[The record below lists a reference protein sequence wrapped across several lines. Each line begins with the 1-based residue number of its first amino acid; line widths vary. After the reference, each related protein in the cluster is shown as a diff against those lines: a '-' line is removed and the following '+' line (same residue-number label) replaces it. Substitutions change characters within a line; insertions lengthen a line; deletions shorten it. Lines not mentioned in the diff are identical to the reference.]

1 MIHDRCEMAAD
12 SLRTTQGTAPS
23 DGFYAHPAAPAATAE
38 LSPAWVTRQSAVNMA
53 GGVISQGL
61 KFLVVIYAARTFSVS
76 DFGLF
81 SFAVAVN
88 AYIFVMACFG
98 LPTYGSRAVALATGE
113 LSQLLLE
120 IWVLRAA
127 LGLCGTLVCVAILG
141 IVPQTRPEEILL
153 LLLFGCSN
161 IAVSGL
167 FDWVYQGLNRQDISA
182 LLNVLWQGGWLGFTV
197 LGIRLGLRLAA
208 LPLALCLAG
217 FAAALTSV
225 FLLPRTSHLVLSIPS
240 FPGLFRRC
248 WATLILAAPLG
259 WGTLLLNV
267 VVWSDVIWLRYLR
280 GETAVGLYAAG
291 NRGPLALSM
300 LATFY
305 VQGAFPTLSKA
316 AAQGS
321 KELFEQCFQQVY
333 ADLALVFVPGVMWS
347 MVYAEEILRLVF
359 GRADY
364 VVAVPI
370 FRAFLIALL
379 LYVANNL
386 LGTGVLVAR
395 SRDREFRKVLGGTTC
410 IFLVLSPYLTWRS
423 GIMGAAWAAVA
434 TQALSCL
441 WFCFLSR
448 DEVRPRHFSALLLP
462 SGMGL
467 VTLTICRLYS
477 LSFSAGIAL
486 IASSYAALVLLR
498 IREQGLLPER
508 A

>member
-1 MIHDRCEMAAD
+1 
-12 SLRTTQGTAPS
+12 
-23 DGFYAHPAAPAATAE
+23 
-38 LSPAWVTRQSAVNMA
+38 MA

-88 AYIFVMACFG
+88 AYIFVMANFG
-98 LPTYGSRAVALATGE
+98 LPAFGSRAVALAKGD
-113 LSQLLLE
+113 LSQLLSE

-127 LGLCGTLVCVAILG
+127 LGLCGTLVCVAVLG

-153 LLLFGCSN
+153 VLLFGCSN

-182 LLNVLWQGGWLGFTV
+182 LLNVLWQAGWLGLTV
-197 LGIRLGLRLAA
+197 MGIRLGLRLAA

-217 FAAALTSV
+217 FAAAWTSV
-225 FLLPRTSHLVLSIPS
+225 FLLRQTSHLVTSIPS
-240 FPGLFRRC
+240 FRGLFRRC
-248 WATLILAAPLG
+248 WSTLSLAAPIG
-259 WGTLLLNV
+259 WGTLWLNV

-305 VQGAFPTLSKA
+305 VQGAFPSLSKA

-321 KELFEQCFQQVY
+321 KELFERCFQQVY
-333 ADLALVFVPGVMWS
+333 DDLALVFVPGVMWS
-347 MVYAEEILRLVF
+347 MVYAEEILKLVF

-364 VVAVPI
+364 VAAVPI

-395 SRDREFRKVLGGTTC
+395 SRDREFRMVLEGTTC
-410 IFLVLSPYLTWRS
+410 IFLVLSPYMTWRS

-441 WFCFLSR
+441 WFYVLSR
-448 DEVRPRHFSALLLP
+448 DEVRPRHFSALLP
-462 SGMGL
+462 PFCVGL
-467 VTLTICRLYS
+467 GTVTICRLYTV
-477 LSFSAGIAL
+477 SFSAGIAL
-486 IASSYAALVLLR
+486 IASSYAALVFLR
-498 IREQGLLPER
+498 IREQGLLPEK